1 MSNSYHADDDMLWAF
16 IVVVV
21 CVWNSE
27 LSFMYVEGAEKGN
40 FYNFLRFCFVF
51 LAFFFSPPCNL
62 NSEIFLRDLRFM
74 ESDKNKISDVSSRW
88 LMVKNLNYIGQA
100 KVSNFYEWKPSRN
113 FLYFCDSR
121 KKQKISFWRFKLDSN
136 KKYWFSHTQ
145 ITHIQLSQMTRDR
158 S

>member
-1 MSNSYHADDDMLWAF
+1 MLMMICCGLLLLLLSVCEILNWAL
-16 IVVVV
+16 
-21 CVWNSE
+21 C
-27 LSFMYVEGAEKGN
+27 M
-40 FYNFLRFCFVF
+40 LRVQKKATFTIFWGFVLCFWH
-51 LAFFFSPPCNL
+51 FFSPPCNL

-121 KKQKISFWRFKLDSN
+121 RKQKISFWRFKLDSN